1 MDAPMGIRWLTVAT
15 VIAVSCAL
23 GVPPAASAAGSRSP
37 LQGSNR
43 GLDPYLVPQGNGGY
57 NVSHYDVDLT
67 YDAKNH
73 GIATAKARIDATADQ
88 NLRQFSLDARE
99 GLRIKSVSVPDNRA
113 RFRHSGDKLIV
124 TTKNTVPAGSRF
136 TVVIRY
142 SGKPVPVQDSSGR
155 GKFGWLATTNG
166 SVTYTEPTGTSTWLP
181 SNDVFYDKATW
192 NVRLTAP
199 KGLLGVSTGL
209 FRGIKRK
216 SGKVVSS
223 WRMNTP
229 IQPYIQVVAFDRFSY
244 STDPI
249 GGIPAFTAV
258 ARRAGVTVGT
268 MRNRTAAALRW
279 LVPRLGKFPFQ
290 STGAI
295 VVDGADSAMETAGR
309 PTYSSGAWNT
319 SRATVLHEQAH
330 QWFGNT
336 ITAHNARDIW
346 LHEGFATYL
355 ENVESAERTGRAIGD
370 IVHEQYVWDGW
381 GAPWRG
387 QFGRVSL
394 HEPTMKY
401 LLNTTPYYRGQ
412 AALHTLRR
420 EIGDATFWQVLR
432 ILAQEPPG
440 QTSTTAEI
448 ISRAEVAS
456 GRDLTNWAD
465 KWVYS
470 VDAQQLPEAPSHDS
484 VVAQLGPYLLDA
496 ASDFVW
502 DPRGRPLAAMSR
514 AEKNW
519 TPLDQL
525 EVTDVTAVKRGS
537 QVRYFVDF
545 RTRVGLF
552 FPDSY
557 NSCLVFDRNDDKILA
572 GSFLGVR
579 ISDDF
584 EPNKFTLRACRTQ
597 T

>member
-1 MDAPMGIRWLTVAT
+1 MFAPMGIRWLTVAT
-15 VIAVSCAL
+15 TLSVACAL
-23 GVPPAASAAGSRSP
+23 VAAPASAVEARSP
-37 LQGSNR
+37 LEGSPR
-43 GLDPYLVPQGNGGY
+43 GLDPYLSPQGNGGY
-57 NVSHYDVDLT
+57 NISHYDVDLT
-67 YDAKNH
+67 YDAKTH
-73 GIATAKARIDATADQ
+73 GIAAAEVQIEATADQ
-88 NLRQFSLDARE
+88 GLRQFSLDARK
-99 GLRIKSVSVPDNRA
+99 GLDIKYVSVRGNPTD
-113 RFRHSGDKLIV
+113 FRHSGDKLIV
-124 TTKNTVPAGSRF
+124 ATKRTIQSGSRF
-136 TVVIRY
+136 TVVVHY
-142 SGKPVPVQDSSGR
+142 SGEPRPVQDTSGR
-155 GKFGWLATTNG
+155 GKYGWLRTTNG

-192 NVRLTAP
+192 QMRLTAP
-199 KGLLGVSTGL
+199 KGLLGVSTGT
-209 FRGIKRK
+209 FQGIDRRGSNTI
-216 SGKVVSS
+216 SS

-229 IQPYIQVVAFDRFSY
+229 IQPYIQVVAFDRFAY

-249 GGIPAFTAV
+249 SGIPAFTAV
-258 ARRAGVTVGT
+258 ALRAGVTVGT
-268 MRNRTAAALRW
+268 MRRRTAAALRW
-279 LVPRLGKFPFQ
+279 LVPRLGKYPFQ

-295 VVDGADSAMETAGR
+295 VVDGANSAMETAGR

-336 ITAHNARDIW
+336 ITAHNASDIW

-355 ENVESAERTGRAIGD
+355 ENVETAERTSRALGD

-412 AALHTLRR
+412 AALHALRH
-420 EIGDATFWQVLR
+420 EVGDAAFWR
-432 ILAQEPPG
+432 IMRDLALEPAG
-440 QTSTTAEI
+440 RTSSTAEI
-448 ISRAEVAS
+448 ISRAEESSAQDLS
-456 GRDLTNWAD
+456 GWAD

-470 VDAQQLPEAPSHDS
+470 VDAQRLPEPPTHGA
-484 VVAQLGPYLLDA
+484 VVTQMGPYLLDA

-514 AEKNW
+514 AEKSW

-525 EVTDVTAVKRGS
+525 DVTDVAVVKHGS

-545 RTRVGLF
+545 ETRVGLF
-552 FPDSY
+552 FPEQY
-557 NSCLVFDRNDDKILA
+557 KSCLVFDRKDDKILA

-579 ISDDF
+579 ISDSF
-584 EPNKFTLRACRTQ
+584 EPNKFTLRACEPR
-597 T
+597 